1 VPHPDSCSAAS
12 FGYIVDAVSRAWR
25 DGEVGVALPLD
36 GTIGTSVIL
45 VLNQLRSL
53 AFGFKISDRGEG

>member
-1 VPHPDSCSAAS
+1 M
-12 FGYIVDAVSRAWR
+12 
-25 DGEVGVALPLD
+25 DGEVGLALPLD